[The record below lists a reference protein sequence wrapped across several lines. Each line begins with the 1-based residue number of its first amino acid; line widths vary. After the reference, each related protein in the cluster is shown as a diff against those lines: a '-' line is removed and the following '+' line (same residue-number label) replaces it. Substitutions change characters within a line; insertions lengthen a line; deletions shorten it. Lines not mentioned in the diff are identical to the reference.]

1 LTSLYLGKNNKLPIC
16 VNNMFCFLSGTK
28 EGLQICLLEST
39 TNTRS
44 LFRLILQITVAV
56 YSYWWPDFGGGGR
69 KTRLSPITAIKKKVD
84 FGVNDFHSEEFS
96 LGVVA
101 FHLV

>member
-1 LTSLYLGKNNKLPIC
+1 VAGFWWWRKKNSI
-16 VNNMFCFLSGTK
+16 
-28 EGLQICLLEST
+28 I
-39 TNTRS
+39 TN
-44 LFRLILQITVAV
+44 
-56 YSYWWPDFGGGGR
+56 YSH
-69 KTRLSPITAIKKKVD
+69 KKKVD